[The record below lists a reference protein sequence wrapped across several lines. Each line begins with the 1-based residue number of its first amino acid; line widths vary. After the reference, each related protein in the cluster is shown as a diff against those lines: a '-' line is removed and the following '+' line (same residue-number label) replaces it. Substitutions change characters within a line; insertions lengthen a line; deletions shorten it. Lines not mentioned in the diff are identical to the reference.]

1 MDKQGWVNMR
11 HGDGWSVSGVFHAT
25 EELSETTEKVR
36 FSRKKE
42 CSMGME
48 ILLRLVLGKL

>member
-1 MDKQGWVNMR
+1 MR